1 MWGDWVQIK
10 VNGIEFTSFSDG
22 ICDIYTEDEEGN
34 KTYKYTNI
42 AFEKRTLGYARHFA
56 AKAVQT
62 KVNTVIRI
70 PSLSNIDD
78 HDTIEIRGFGS
89 YEIEIIQE
97 ILDSNPITLQ
107 LTLKQ
112 LEMFKNE

>member
-1 MWGDWVQIK
+1 MKIK
-10 VNGIEFTSFSDG
+10 TDNVEFTSFKDG

-34 KTYKYTNI
+34 KTYKYTSI

-62 KVNTVIRI
+62 KVNAVIRI
-70 PSLSNIDD
+70 PSLINIDD
-78 HDTIEIRGFGS
+78 HDAVEIRGLGT

-97 ILDSNPITLQ
+97 ISDSNPITLQ

-112 LEMFKNE
+112 LEMFRNE